1 MSTAKTTSA
10 QRALRDDALLIAGNE
25 VSGTTTVFS
34 VKDLLADASDNADS
48 PAASGSSDG
57 SSNGSSV
64 AAGVGIVAGLVGLG
78 ALIGGALGFLPK
90 TVDEFYALLPAQVRK
105 LLP

>member
-1 MSTAKTTSA
+1 
-10 QRALRDDALLIAGNE
+10 AGNE

-48 PAASGSSDG
+48 PTASGSSDG
-57 SSNGSSV
+57 SSNSSNGSSV

-78 ALIGGALGFLPK
+78 ALIGGALAFLPK
-90 TVDEFYALLPAQVRK
+90 TVDEFY
-105 LLP
+105 

>member
-1 MSTAKTTSA
+1 M
-10 QRALRDDALLIAGNE
+10 
-25 VSGTTTVFS
+25 FS
-34 VKDLLADASDNADS
+34 VKDLLADDADS
-48 PAASGSSDG
+48 PAASGNSNG
-57 SSNGSSV
+57 SSNSSSGSSV
-64 AAGVGIVAGLVGLG
+64 AAGIGIVAGLIGLG